1 MKLETSNLAHRWMAV
16 STNEKNAKLGQK
28 RSLGDHVAYFSN
40 CGTLYNI
47 SCTKAAT
54 NFKFGTVMEVSEN

>member
-1 MKLETSNLAHRWMAV
+1 MAV